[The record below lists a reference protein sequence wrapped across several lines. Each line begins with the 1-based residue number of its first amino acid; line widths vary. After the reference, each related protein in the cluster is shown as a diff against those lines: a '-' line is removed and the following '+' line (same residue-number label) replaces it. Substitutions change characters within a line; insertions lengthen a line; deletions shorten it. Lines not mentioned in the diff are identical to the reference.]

1 MKQEARN
8 TDNKKKTKKTVH
20 VVSNYKKEKFL
31 IDLSYTKFKIYLIKG
46 MARHLTNK
54 HKWMAS
60 LSSIFLILYLL
71 GKGKSTDKQKEL
83 LYYFNI
89 TVKKFTEANTFSK
102 FIIMIL
108 NRLNR
113 LFLMLVI
120 AL

>member
-71 GKGKSTDKQKEL
+71 GKGNSTDKQKEL
-83 LYYFNI
+83 LYFNI

-102 FIIMIL
+102 FIIINL
-108 NRLNR
+108 NRLKR